1 MLLGTALGAEA
12 DALAYLAL
20 RAFGRRHLGSVY
32 GALMFCFS
40 FGLGCGP
47 AMFGQVQKHTGSY
60 QDAFVAA
67 AALAIVATL
76 LVLAVKDAD
85 LDGAAGGA

>member
-1 MLLGTALGAEA
+1 MLVCYALEARSPWFILAFAGACA
-12 DALAYLAL
+12 
-20 RAFGRRHLGSVY
+20 LGSVY

-47 AMFGQVQKHTGSY
+47 ALFGQIHKHTGSY
-60 QDAFVAA
+60 QHAFVAA

-76 LVLAVKDAD
+76 LVLAVNDAD